1 MEVQFVIKI
10 LFSIVIIALLGIL
23 LRLYNGLVMK
33 PKRLRSMLQKQGING
48 PPPAFLLGNIRQIQK
63 TVSSVVKATDPPL
76 IHNCAAL
83 LFPFL
88 ELWKEEYGQVLVF
101 SLGNIQVLNLNQPD
115 IVKEYTTCVS
125 WDLGRPSMNIND
137 LGPLL
142 GQGIL
147 TSNGAFWSHQRKI
160 IAPELYMEKIKGM
173 VNLITESAISLVNS
187 WKSIIERDGGMADIK
202 IDEGLISF
210 SADVISR
217 ACFGSNY
224 SKGEKIFLKLMDL
237 QKAVSNKGLAAFGI
251 PGTRYLPTK
260 SNRKAWA
267 LEKESR
273 DLILKVVK
281 ERQEA
286 ASEKDLLQMVLEGAK
301 SSNLSG
307 EAMERFIVDNCKTIY
322 LAGFDTTAVSS
333 SWCLML
339 LALNQQWQ
347 DRARAEVLEICGG
360 NMPDYDMTRKMKLLN
375 MVIQETMR
383 LYPPV
388 PIIAREALNDMKL
401 GDIKVPKGVNIW
413 STVSLLHTDPETWGP
428 DSYKFNPER
437 FANGIASACKYPFL
451 YMPFGVGPRVCLGQN
466 LAMVELKIL
475 MALILSNFSFTI
487 SPKYIHSPTFN
498 LVIKPEHGV
507 NLLVKKL

>member
-1 MEVQFVIKI
+1 MGVQFVIKI
-10 LFSIVIIALLGIL
+10 LFTIVVIALLGVL
-23 LRLYNGLVMK
+23 LRLYNVLVMK
-33 PKRLRSMLQKQGING
+33 PKRLRSVLKKQGING
-48 PPPAFLLGNIRQIQK
+48 PPPAFLLGNMRQIQK
-63 TVSSVVKATDPPL
+63 TLSSVVKANAPPL
-76 IHNCAAL
+76 IHNYAAL
-83 LFPFL
+83 LFPFI
-88 ELWKEEYGQVLVF
+88 ELWQKEYGQVLVF

-125 WDLGRPSMNIND
+125 WDLGRSSININD

-160 IAPELYMEKIKGM
+160 IAPEFYMEKIKGM

-202 IDEGLISF
+202 VDEGLISF

-224 SKGEKIFLKLMDL
+224 SEGEKIFMKLMDL
-237 QKAVSNKGLAAFGI
+237 QKAVSNKGIAAFGI
-251 PGTRYLPTK
+251 PGMRYLPTE

-267 LEKESR
+267 LEKEIR
-273 DLILKVVK
+273 DLIMKVVK
-281 ERQEA
+281 EREEA
-286 ASEKDLLQMVLEGAK
+286 ASKKDLLQMILEGAK
-301 SSNLSG
+301 SSNLNG

-347 DRARAEVLEICGG
+347 DRVRAEIVEICGG
-360 NMPDYDMTRKMKLLN
+360 GMLNYDMIRKMKLLN

-388 PIIAREALNDMKL
+388 SIVAREALNDVKL
-401 GDIKVPKGVNIW
+401 GNINVPKGVNIW
-413 STVSLLHTDPETWGP
+413 SIVSLLHTDPGTWGP
-428 DSYKFNPER
+428 DSYKFNPAR
-437 FANGIASACKYPFL
+437 FANGITSACKYPFL
-451 YMPFGVGPRVCLGQN
+451 YMPFGIGPRMCLGQN

-487 SPKYIHSPTFN
+487 SPKYVHSPTFN

-507 NLLVKKL
+507 NLLIKKL